1 MVAFT
6 ATPLPAEAI
15 GYGPARRIRFLTT
28 SVPSVGYRLYDIRDV
43 APSSVLP
50 DTVRFADG
58 GRALNDLGEGTGSV
72 VLESNGP
79 VSATLPT

>member
-1 MVAFT
+1 
-6 ATPLPAEAI
+6 LPAEAI
-15 GYGPARRIRFLTT
+15 GYGSARRIRFLTT
-28 SVPSVGYRLYDIRDV
+28 S

-50 DTVRFADG
+50 GTARFADG

>member
-1 MVAFT
+1 MVAGT
-6 ATPLPAEAI
+6 ATPLPDEAI
-15 GYGPARRIRFLTT
+15 GYGSARRIRFLTT
-28 SVPSVGYRLYDIRDV
+28 SV
-43 APSSVLP
+43 PSSVLP

-72 VLESNGP
+72 VLEANGP